1 MYSDYDHFS
10 PAVDYGAYPSYDATF
25 WSANDSWVQDQWEQA
40 GVVELD
46 PVAEA
51 WSSPT
56 PISPEA
62 ICIRASIDMQL
73 AALENAQEPYTRA
86 LVELH
91 GNNYEPRLDPA
102 SPQYFDAFAEAR
114 EDDDE
119 DEDCDPNY
127 DSRLDPESPDYA
139 F

>member
-1 MYSDYDHFS
+1 MYSDFDHFS
-10 PAVDYGAYPSYDATF
+10 PPVDYGAYSTYDATY
-25 WSANDSWVQDQWEQA
+25 WSANDAWVQDQWDQV

-46 PVAEA
+46 PSAKA
-51 WSSPT
+51 WTLPK

-73 AALENAQEPYTRA
+73 AALESAQEPYTRA

-91 GNNYEPRLDPA
+91 GERYEPRLDPA
-102 SPQYFDAFAEAR
+102 SPGYFNAVVEACNH
-114 EDDDE
+114 DGE
-119 DEDCDPNY
+119 DEDSDQDY